1 MAMVPGCG
9 WPHRA
14 TRYGCARSSTR
25 RWAPTTARRPSGS
38 PGCGARGH
46 PGSRADHRRCRHPGP
61 DQLRLARPVGDVLV
75 GIGIGAFAALACDTA
90 SVLEKHGIEVTV
102 VDPRWVLPVPES
114 IVAMAADHR
123 LVVTLEDGLVDGGVG
138 AELIDVGRCRDRHPG
153 DAAGDSQEF
162 IAAATRGEISPTWD
176 CRPRSCRAPSP
187 RRCRSGSTTPSD
199 SSVER
204 ATADD
209 AG

>member
-1 MAMVPGCG
+1 M
-9 WPHRA
+9 
-14 TRYGCARSSTR
+14 
-25 RWAPTTARRPSGS
+25 RPV
-38 PGCGARGH
+38 GARV
-46 PGSRADHRRCRHPGP
+46 GP
-61 DQLRLARPVGDVLV
+61 EEGLARAGTAAQARGTRPAADGLAGGRIRPRLVAVHAVADRDVRQDPVGDVLV
-75 GIGIGAFAALACDTA
+75 VGIGAFAALACDTA

-138 AELIDVGRCRDRHPG
+138 AELIDALA
-153 DAAGDSQEF
+153 AAGIGTPVMQRGIPKEF
-162 IAAATRGEISPTWD
+162 IAAATRGEILADLGLSAQELSRTITETVSQRID
-176 CRPRSCRAPSP
+176 DS
-187 RRCRSGSTTPSD
+187 SD